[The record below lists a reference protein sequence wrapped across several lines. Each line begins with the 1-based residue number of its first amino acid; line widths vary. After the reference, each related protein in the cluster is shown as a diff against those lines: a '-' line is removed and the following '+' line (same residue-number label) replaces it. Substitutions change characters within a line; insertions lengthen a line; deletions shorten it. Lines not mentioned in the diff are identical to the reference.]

1 MRCNRG
7 ETDAV
12 NVGKDRNEHLESF
25 SEVIALLEKN
35 LRYVEALG
43 MDDATLH
50 SYRKILSHLRSQSH
64 EEIGR
69 ILGGRSSAKK
79 QQRDTDPDLTDEQ
92 LSRLKGGQIK
102 RHLDAQK
109 VSRAFLERLAAA
121 RFGVT
126 KGALSMLRSREALT
140 EKIQTLLSHEDTH
153 EAISRAALG
162 NPGSAP
168 QGSDKA

>member
-12 NVGKDRNEHLESF
+12 NVGKDLNEHLESF
-25 SEVIALLEKN
+25 AEVISLLEKN

-64 EEIGR
+64 DEIER
-69 ILGGRSSAKK
+69 ILGGRASTKR
-79 QQRDTDPDLTDEQ
+79 QQKGTEPDLTDEQ
-92 LSRLKGGQIK
+92 LGKLKGEQIK
-102 RHLDAQK
+102 RHLEAQK
-109 VSRAFLERLAAA
+109 VSRAFLERLASV

-140 EKIQTLLSHEDTH
+140 EKIQTLLAHEDTH
-153 EAISRAALG
+153 QAISRAALG
-162 NPGSAP
+162 QSGGDP
-168 QGSDKA
+168 QGSDKS